1 MPVPILSEST
11 AGKIGLRRER
21 DTRGERPQIASR
33 AERARDGDSD
43 SFEKTLAHLVN
54 ERRRSVVFDFADWED
69 AHVII
74 EEKGALGAGGK
85 GVGQDSR
92 VAEPGDNGPE
102 STSKGVNG
110 SSISRGSLA

>member
-1 MPVPILSEST
+1 MPILSEST
-11 AGKIGLRRER
+11 AEKIGSRRER
-21 DTRGERPQIASR
+21 DPRGGRPQIASR

-43 SFEKTLAHLVN
+43 SFEKTFAHLVN

-74 EEKGALGAGGK
+74 EEEGAFGAGGK
-85 GVGQDSR
+85 GVDQDPGA
-92 VAEPGDNGPE
+92 AELGDNGPE
-102 STSKGVNG
+102 STYEGTNG